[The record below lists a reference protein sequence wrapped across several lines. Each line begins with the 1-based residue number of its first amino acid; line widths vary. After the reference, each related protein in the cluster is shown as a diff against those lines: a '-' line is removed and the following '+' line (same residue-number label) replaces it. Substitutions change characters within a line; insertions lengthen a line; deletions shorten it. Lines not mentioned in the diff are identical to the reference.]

1 MTESSVD
8 RLIQRSNTIE
18 DLSSVSALLGWDQE
32 TYMPDGAAASRSE
45 HKATV
50 SALLHELYTSGETAT
65 LVEKAREEVGANGEN
80 GDWKGAFVREFA
92 RRQDLA
98 TKLPTEF
105 VREMSKATSIGQHSW
120 RRARQESDFS
130 LFSKE
135 LEHIVDIKRR
145 HAEYLGYA
153 ENPYDALLDLYEP
166 GITAAML
173 RPVFARLKVGTI
185 RLLEKINGAEDR
197 PDDSLFYSGFDRDR
211 QLEYSREVI
220 GRIGFSFDRGR
231 VDLSAHPFC
240 TSFTRSDVRLTT
252 RVYEDDLRSCLFGL
266 IHEAGHGMYE
276 QGVDPQFSRTA
287 LEGGASMGIHESQSL
302 FWENVIGRSREF
314 WQWAYPRLQQT
325 FPEKLSE
332 VTAEDFYRMVNT
344 MRPSLIR
351 VEADELTYNLH
362 IILRFEIEDDLIN
375 RRLEVAEIPE
385 VWNRKMV
392 EYLGIEPEN
401 DALGCL
407 QDVHWSFGGHGYF
420 PSYTLGKL
428 YAAMFNNRMLEQIPD
443 RDAQIASGEFEPTLA
458 WLRENVHRWGR
469 AKTPTELLRDVCG
482 SELSEQPFLD
492 YIERKIVD
500 VYRVS

>member
-1 MTESSVD
+1 MTESSID
-8 RLIQRSNTIE
+8 RLLHRSNTIE

-32 TYMPDGAAASRSE
+32 TYMPDGAAANRSE
-45 HKATV
+45 HMATV
-50 SALLHELYTSGETAT
+50 RGLVHELYTLEETGM
-65 LVEKAREEVGANGEN
+65 LVERARDEVGGDDGE
-80 GDWKGAFVREFA
+80 DWRGAFLREFA
-92 RRQDLA
+92 RSRDLA
-98 TKLPTEF
+98 TKLPGEF

-120 RRARQESDFS
+120 RRARQEADFS
-130 LFSKE
+130 LFADE
-135 LEHIVDIKRR
+135 LEHIVDLKRR
-145 HAEYLGYA
+145 QAEYLGYD

-173 RPVFARLKVGTI
+173 RPVFARLKEGTL
-185 RLLEKINGAEDR
+185 RLLEMINGSTQP

-211 QLEYSREVI
+211 QLEFSREI
-220 GRIGFSFDRGR
+220 IRRIGFDFDRGR

-240 TSFTRSDVRLTT
+240 TSFTQTDVRLTT

-276 QGVDPQFSRTA
+276 QGIDPRFARTA
-287 LEGGASMGIHESQSL
+287 LASGTSMGIHESQSL

-314 WQWAYPRLQQT
+314 WQWAYPRLRTT
-325 FPEKLSE
+325 FPEKLAG
-332 VTAEDFYRMVNT
+332 VDAEEFYRMVNA

-375 RRLEVAEIPE
+375 RRLEVAEIPS
-385 VWNRKMV
+385 VWNSRMV

-401 DALGCL
+401 DAVGCL

-428 YAAMFNNRMLEQIPD
+428 YAAMFNNTMREQIPD
-443 RDAQIASGEFEPTLA
+443 RDAQVSAGEFAPTLS
-458 WLRENVHRWGR
+458 WLRENVHRWGK

-500 VYRVS
+500 VYRVG